1 MALVLLGAL
10 YASLM
15 YRLAHTPGIA

>member
-10 YASLM
+10 YAGLL